1 MRRTALSLVMGAVAL
16 AGRGALAGEPEVE
29 EEPADAEA
37 PAHEAEE
44 TPKDDAELPPG
55 EPMRRVE
62 EALTRISGEPSLAD
76 LERAALERAEADAG
90 SVAHLKR
97 TVHGAA
103 ALPTVK
109 VTVDRDESR
118 AENLDRYQED
128 PDRWGADTDRGLGIG
143 VSAEWKL
150 GELVFD
156 ADEVRV
162 HDLLGDRADRR
173 EALLTLLVGYY
184 FERRRLLLT
193 ELLLPAQAPDEAI
206 ERRMRIDELTAV
218 IDALTGGLL
227 SRNLTRKSAR

>member
-1 MRRTALSLVMGAVAL
+1 MKEIIVAL
-16 AGRGALAGEPEVE
+16 MASAAALGAGAARAEDATAPQPAAPSPEVG
-29 EEPADAEA
+29 PAVPEA
-37 PAHEAEE
+37 P
-44 TPKDDAELPPG
+44 DNAELPPG
-55 EPMRRVE
+55 EAMRQVDGAIAALAE
-62 EALTRISGEPSLAD
+62 EPALAE
-76 LERAALERAEADAG
+76 LERAALRRGEADAEP
-90 SVAHLKR
+90 VDRLKR
-97 TVHGAA
+97 TVLGAA

-118 AENLDRYQED
+118 AENLDRYQDD
-128 PDRWGADTDRGLGIG
+128 PDRWGADTDRGLGVG

-150 GELVFD
+150 GELVFN

-162 HDLLGDRADRR
+162 YDLLGDRADRR

-193 ELLLPAQAPDEAI
+193 ERLAPAATADEAI

-227 SRNLTRKSAR
+227 SRTLSRNSAR

>member
-1 MRRTALSLVMGAVAL
+1 MRRTALSLVIGAVVL
-16 AGRGALAGEPEVE
+16 SGRGALAAESQS
-29 EEPADAEA
+29 EEPSAVEARPDA
-37 PAHEAEE
+37 AEKE
-44 TPKDDAELPPG
+44 QPTDAQLPPG
-55 EPMRRVE
+55 EPMRLVD
-62 EALTRISGEPSLAD
+62 EALEKIAGEPSLEE
-76 LERAALERAEADAG
+76 LEQAALERAEADAG

-103 ALPTVK
+103 ALPTIK

-118 AENLDRYQED
+118 AENLDRYQDD

-193 ELLLPAQAPDEAI
+193 ELLAPAATPDEAI
-206 ERRMRIDELTAV
+206 ERRIRIDELSAV

-227 SRNLTRKSAR
+227 SRNLKRKSAR